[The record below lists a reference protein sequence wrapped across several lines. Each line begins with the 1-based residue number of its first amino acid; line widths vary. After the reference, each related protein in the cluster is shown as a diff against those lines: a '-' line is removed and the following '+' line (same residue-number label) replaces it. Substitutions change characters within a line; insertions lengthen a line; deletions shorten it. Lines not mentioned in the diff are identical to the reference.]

1 MDLLNLSPQVAGD
14 IGPQGVPTDNVR
26 ELITKDDLI
35 KLEDSVVSELK
46 SQLEKIHIPFSAR
59 EVVKERVPVWAFRAA
74 TLGRLP
80 DSIL

>member
-14 IGPQGVPTDNVR
+14 VGLQGVLTDNVK

-46 SQLEKIHIPFSAR
+46 SQLEKMHIPFSSR
-59 EVVKERVPVWAFRAA
+59 DMVKERVPVWAFRAA
-74 TLGRLP
+74 TLGHLS